1 MSSCTPQKQPPARM
15 ARSSVIGILHNGLS
29 FRAFN
34 CHSMRLERCTQ
45 IGRAERPV
53 RCPRFPQVDADVDVV
68 ENALLALEWPQD
80 ATVQQARRN
89 GLELAPAV
97 ETTVGVNRQFS

>member
-1 MSSCTPQKQPPARM
+1 
-15 ARSSVIGILHNGLS
+15 
-29 FRAFN
+29 
-34 CHSMRLERCTQ
+34 
-45 IGRAERPV
+45 
-53 RCPRFPQVDADVDVV
+53 VDVV

-89 GLELAPAV
+89 GLELASAV